1 MPENALIQI
10 YFYLLVFKLSS
21 YQQALIFFIQR
32 ENFKTRS
39 ILISTF

>member
-21 YQQALIFFIQR
+21 YQQALIFLYT
-32 ENFKTRS
+32 EK
-39 ILISTF
+39 ILKQEVF